1 MSQQYEVN
9 QHHIETIL
17 NWVAV
22 KEIAIPEIQ
31 RPFVWDASQVRDLMD
46 SLYKGYPV
54 GYLIGWRNPSVRLKD
69 GTLSQGKKI
78 LIDGQQRV
86 TALTAAILG
95 QEVVDK
101 DYRKIRIRIAFHP
114 LQEIFEVTNPAIEKN
129 GGWLPDIAEVVRSTS
144 SLKLIRDSC
153 AKNHDATEER
163 VETALERLRQIP
175 KKQIGFIEL
184 SHGLDI
190 ATVTEIFI
198 RINREGVVLSQ
209 ADFAMSKIAARGEF
223 GANLRKCI
231 DYFCHLIA
239 QPDFYA
245 HIAEV
250 DKEFGKTP
258 YLQQMAWVKNL
269 TDDIYEPSYSDVLR
283 VAFTTVFNRGK
294 LQDLVS
300 LLSGRNFETRTYED
314 QIAEES
320 FKKLED
326 GILRF
331 IKKTHY
337 ERFLMIVQ
345 SAGFT
350 FAELLN
356 SKNVL
361 NFAYILYLKLVEQGE
376 DPARIESY
384 VRRWLVMSILTERY
398 SSSIESQFEEDT
410 RELAEHPCGDVL
422 KGIED
427 TQLSDSFWTNTLV
440 DRLINASN
448 KSPLIKLLFAAQ
460 VQSNDKGFLSS
471 DISVRDMITHSGDI
485 HHLFPQNYLKKNA
498 KSRSEYNQIAN
509 FVYTQTEINIRIGDK
524 APKAYFGEI
533 VEQCHGGRLRYG
545 GIKDMNDLRENLR
558 QNCIPESVMDMEAD
572 HYTEFLDARRQ
583 MIAARL
589 RTYYGS
595 L

>member
-129 GGWLPDIAEVVRSTS
+129 GGWLPDIAEVVRSPS
-144 SLKLIRDSC
+144 SLKLIRDYC